1 LIVQRLR
8 ASLLCYGIVLSLTGS
23 ARADLLYFQKGGMAQ
38 LPCKREG
45 NTVDVDAPGGRIQFQ
60 AADFRTIVPEA
71 ESTSEWPSRLTS
83 ISNGSAD
90 ERLAAAWW
98 ALENGLTAEA
108 VATLRN
114 AHSADPNH
122 EPTASL
128 ARTLDA
134 VSPQLAD
141 PETHD
146 LDDALRGTF
155 QTTRSPHFL
164 LRHQLVETEALAR
177 LDLLEKVY
185 TSYYLTLAAQGIR
198 LAPPG
203 RRLLAVVYR
212 SKEDY
217 IEFLRREHAGAF
229 LSTQGYFHPTRNMMV
244 AFDGRQRPEQRTSA
258 AAIETRRAEL
268 ARLRPNI
275 ERLPNNARLRVEVRG
290 ESPQSLGRAAATA
303 WIAAQ
308 ERDVARQTLLLDLER
323 LSIDLG
329 IAAHETIHQLVANS
343 GFSARFDDLPTWL
356 HEGLAAQFEVVRGG
370 RWAGVGRAHD
380 LRLPDWRAI
389 HPGPRLA
396 ALVRDEGFGQG
407 YRKDRYAE
415 AWALVYFLRKRHPES
430 FTRFLDLLRAPS
442 PDRNRTERLVEL
454 FRTSFGSDLAALES
468 EWHQFMRSVTTPLE
482 SGATKASDSR
492 H

>member
-1 LIVQRLR
+1 LIAQYWRSFLV
-8 ASLLCYGIVLSLTGS
+8 CCGMVLSLAEA

-45 NTVDVDAPGGRIQFQ
+45 KTVDVDAPGGRLQFL
-60 AADFRTIVPEA
+60 ATDFRAIVPEA
-71 ESTSEWPSRLTS
+71 EPASEWPTRLS
-83 ISNGSAD
+83 SARKGD
-90 ERLAAAWW
+90 ATERLAAAWW

-108 VATLRN
+108 VAALRD

-128 ARTLDA
+128 AKTLDA
-134 VSPQLAD
+134 VSPPLED

-146 LDDALRGTF
+146 LNDALRGTF
-155 QTTRSPHFL
+155 QTARSPHFV
-164 LRHQLVETEALAR
+164 LRHQLDPTEAQAR

-198 LAPPG
+198 LSPPG

-217 IEFLRREHAGAF
+217 IEFLRRENAGAF

-258 AAIETRRAEL
+258 AAVETRRGEL

-275 ERLPNNARLRVEVRG
+275 ERLPSNARLRVEVRG

-303 WIAAQ
+303 WLAAQ
-308 ERDVARQTLLLDLER
+308 EREVARQTLLLDLER

-356 HEGLAAQFEVVRGG
+356 HEGLAAQFEVIRGG

-389 HPGPRLA
+389 HPAPRLA
-396 ALVRDEGFGQG
+396 TLVRDEGFGQG
-407 YRKDRYAE
+407 YRKDLYAE
-415 AWALVYFLRKRHPES
+415 AWALVYFLRKRHPAS

-442 PDRNRTERLVEL
+442 PDRNRTERLVDL
-454 FRTSFGSDLAALES
+454 FRTSFGSDWPALES

-482 SGATKASDSR
+482 AGATRASDSR